1 MNRERCIRAGAGSNI
16 VENANGGTIISGLL
30 ARWAIEVGVK
40 EAFLND
46 WCNMCFGT
54 VSNTKKIEDTL
65 NQSGLDEVNGTVGT
79 FRNTN
84 TKVVCNIALV
94 SQDEVGLEG
103 ENESRG
109 NRSSS
114 TGKEEAIINKDKKN
128 KITFDETATIN

>member
-1 MNRERCIRAGAGSNI
+1 MNRERRIRAGAGSNI

-94 SQDEVGLEG
+94 SQDKVGLEG
-103 ENESRG
+103 ENERG

-114 TGKEEAIINKDKKN
+114 TGKAEAIINKHKKN
-128 KITFDETATIN
+128 KIRFDETATIN